1 MHRSRK
7 FLSAVLMT
15 LFLFVFSFGTV
26 PAANAEDVSTTDWSG
41 EPTDP
46 QRIIAYLQEMG
57 IDLNALGINV
67 SSPLEAL
74 LDALRFLG
82 LIPPEESD
90 Q

>member
-15 LFLFVFSFGTV
+15 LFLFLFSFG
-26 PAANAEDVSTTDWSG
+26 AAPIASAEDVNTTDCSG

-46 QRIIAYLQEMG
+46 QRIISYLQEIG
-57 IDLNALGINV
+57 IDLDALGIDL

-74 LDALRFLG
+74 LDVLRILG